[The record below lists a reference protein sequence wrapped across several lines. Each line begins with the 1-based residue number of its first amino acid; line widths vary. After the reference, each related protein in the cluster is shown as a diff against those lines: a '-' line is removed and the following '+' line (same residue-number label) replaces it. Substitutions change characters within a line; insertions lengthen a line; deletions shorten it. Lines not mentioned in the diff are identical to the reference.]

1 MKKKVS
7 LNNKKIKTII
17 QRTLGSK
24 LSVSESKIDSI
35 IKEYLSERTEYEYD
49 SDYIEKTTFSPKSIE
64 VLESMSSGINEMLED
79 LDIIKE
85 KEGDVLVYND
95 QYADEVLSYYI
106 RDLQGIMEDLNDLIS
121 ITRENSSK
129 DEPNQY

>member
-35 IKEYLSERTEYEYD
+35 IKEYLAERTEYDYD
-49 SDYIEKTTFSPKSIE
+49 SGYVEKTTFSPKSIE
-64 VLESMSSGINEMLED
+64 VLESMSSSIGEMLED

-85 KEGDVLVYND
+85 KEGEVLVYTD
-95 QYADEVLSYYI
+95 QYADEVLNYYI
-106 RDLQGIMEDLNDLIS
+106 RDLKGIMEDLNDLIS
-121 ITRENSSK
+121 ITKENSSN
-129 DEPNQY
+129 DGPNQY

>member
-17 QRTLGSK
+17 RRTLGSK

-49 SDYIEKTTFSPKSIE
+49 SDYVEKTTFSPKSIE

>member
-17 QRTLGSK
+17 QRTLGNK

-49 SDYIEKTTFSPKSIE
+49 SEYTEKTTFSPKSIE
-64 VLESMSSGINEMLED
+64 VLESMSSSINEMLED

-95 QYADEVLSYYI
+95 QYADEVLNYYI

-121 ITRENSSK
+121 ITKENTSK